1 VRAALPF
8 VVVGNPENRRVGLFQ
23 EALAEEGLPPARVVA
38 WRELLA
44 RGAEAAFAGAGAPGE
59 ALVRIDSFGEDLAVE
74 RALLRRGY
82 AAARDEG
89 CWAMAP
95 AEIDALTD
103 GREEH
108 GRVRAPRQ
116 LHLGFLS
123 ALNEV
128 AAALAARPGW
138 RCLNAPAEIAELF
151 DKRVTSRRFAAAGIP
166 VPPSLPGGAEARTPD
181 ALREAVA
188 RAGARGIFV
197 KLASGSSASCL
208 GLYRPRR
215 GEAPEHLI
223 TSMEL
228 TPRGLIY
235 NSLRVRRY
243 TARGAIDA
251 AVGFLL
257 REGSQVE
264 LELPKA
270 RLDGHFFDTRALV
283 VAGEPA
289 FRVVRESRLP
299 ITNLH
304 LGGRRGDPAAFE
316 ALVPRAVRDA
326 ADESCRRIARLY
338 PGLLHIGV
346 DVLYTDDLA
355 GHAVVEANAFGDL
368 LPNLSR
374 DGMSVYRWE
383 IRAAARAT

>member
-1 VRAALPF
+1 MSSSASSLPF
-8 VVVGNPENRRVGLFQ
+8 VVVGNPENRRVALFQ
-23 EALAEEGLPPARVVA
+23 AALAEEGRGPAHVVS
-38 WRELLA
+38 WRELLD
-44 RGAEAAFAGAGAPGE
+44 RGGEAAFDGAPRE
-59 ALVRIDSFGEDLAVE
+59 ALMRVDSFGEDFEVE

-82 AAARDEG
+82 RQAVDEG
-89 CWAMAP
+89 CWAMP
-95 AEIDALTD
+95 PDEIDALVD

-123 ALNEV
+123 ALNELE
-128 AAALAARPGW
+128 AALRARPGW
-138 RCLNAPAEIAELF
+138 RCLNAPREIAELF
-151 DKRVTSRRFAAAGIP
+151 DKRVTSRRFAEAGVP
-166 VPPSLPGGAEARTPD
+166 VPPPLPVETPTPEG
-181 ALREAVA
+181 LRAAVA

-208 GLYRPRR
+208 ALYRPR
-215 GEAPEHLI
+215 GDGSPEHLI

-228 TPRGLIY
+228 TPSGAIY
-235 NSLRVRRY
+235 NSLKVRRY
-243 TARGAIDA
+243 TARAAIDA
-251 AVGFLL
+251 ALAFLL
-257 REGSQVE
+257 REGAQIEVE
-264 LELPKA
+264 LEKA
-270 RLDGHFFDTRALV
+270 RIAGWYFDTRVLAV
-283 VAGEPA
+283 DGEPA

-316 ALVPRAVRDA
+316 RLVPQPVREA

-338 PGLLHIGV
+338 PGLLHVGI
-346 DVLYTDDLA
+346 DVLYTADLA

-368 LPNLSR
+368 LPNLTR
-374 DGMSVYRWE
+374 DGISVYRWE